1 MNCNENGD
9 TSRIATGVSEHQS
22 EDPIGSRAG
31 QGSTEL
37 VLRSVAPFVL
47 FLSLTPE
54 SHAAAP
60 SPPPA
65 LEQDCEA
72 AHALTAD
79 VRRIVAGEETSGWFS
94 DADAFRSM
102 DEPVLESVC
111 QATPG
116 ARALSLASLRAERAR
131 AGDAR
136 ELYRAAGELTDAV
149 ERALTA
155 DRKLR
160 ALERAL
166 ARVEKECPFW
176 MAPDR
181 SFAGLQSDRKR
192 VTLSLET
199 SGYVQLRET
208 ESDWTYGGGG
218 MGRLLFGWG
227 FDGRTTLLFGPELGG
242 GALIRP
248 GTSASQFVINYF
260 PAVPFVLRMHELTW
274 HWNIEAAPVAL
285 FQADD
290 TRVSFGGRIGGAFG
304 LTALRTRN
312 VLPWAGLAID
322 YEYYPRGGGRAPTHF
337 IRGGLRFGFPWD
349 P

>member
-1 MNCNENGD
+1 M
-9 TSRIATGVSEHQS
+9 
-22 EDPIGSRAG
+22 
-31 QGSTEL
+31 
-37 VLRSVAPFVL
+37 LRPAAPFVL
-47 FLSLTPE
+47 LLSLASE
-54 SHAAAP
+54 SHAAAAP
-60 SPPPA
+60 SPPPT
-65 LEQDCEA
+65 LEQECEA

-79 VRRIVAGEETSGWFS
+79 VRRIVAGEETAGWFS
-94 DADAFRSM
+94 DTDAFRSM
-102 DEPVLESVC
+102 DEPVFESAC
-111 QATPG
+111 RATQG
-116 ARALSLASLRAERAR
+116 ARARALAGLRAERAR

-136 ELYRAAGELTDAV
+136 ELYSARGELTDAV

-155 DRKLR
+155 DRELR

-166 ARVEKECPFW
+166 ARVESECPFW
-176 MAPDR
+176 SAPEPD
-181 SFAGLQSDRKR
+181 FAGLQSDRKR
-192 VTLSLET
+192 ITLSLET
-199 SGYVQLRET
+199 SGYIQLRET
-208 ESDWTYGGGG
+208 ENDWTYGGGG
-218 MGRLLFGWG
+218 MGRLLVGWG
-227 FDGRTTLLFGPELGG
+227 FDGRTTVLFGPELGG

-274 HWNIEAAPVAL
+274 HWNVEAAPVAL

-304 LTALRTRN
+304 FTALRTRN

-337 IRGGLRFGFPWD
+337 LRGGLRFGFPWD

>member
-1 MNCNENGD
+1 
-9 TSRIATGVSEHQS
+9 
-22 EDPIGSRAG
+22 
-31 QGSTEL
+31 
-37 VLRSVAPFVL
+37 
-47 FLSLTPE
+47 
-54 SHAAAP
+54 
-60 SPPPA
+60 
-65 LEQDCEA
+65 
-72 AHALTAD
+72 
-79 VRRIVAGEETSGWFS
+79 
-94 DADAFRSM
+94 
-102 DEPVLESVC
+102 
-111 QATPG
+111 
-116 ARALSLASLRAERAR
+116 
-131 AGDAR
+131 
-136 ELYRAAGELTDAV
+136 
-149 ERALTA
+149 
-155 DRKLR
+155 
-160 ALERAL
+160 
-166 ARVEKECPFW
+166 

-227 FDGRTTLLFGPELGG
+227 VDGRTTLLFGPELGG

>member
-1 MNCNENGD
+1 MLR
-9 TSRIATGVSEHQS
+9 SAA
-22 EDPIGSRAG
+22 P
-31 QGSTEL
+31 L
-37 VLRSVAPFVL
+37 VLL
-47 FLSLTPE
+47 LSLAPA

-60 SPPPA
+60 SAPPPA
-65 LEQDCEA
+65 PEPDCEG
-72 AHALTAD
+72 AHALIAD
-79 VRRIVAGEETSGWFS
+79 VRRIVAGEESEGWFS

-111 QATPG
+111 RATPDAR
-116 ARALSLASLRAERAR
+116 ARALAGLRAERTR
-131 AGDAR
+131 VGDAR
-136 ELYRAAGELTDAV
+136 ELHRTAGGLTEDV

-155 DRKLR
+155 DRELR

-166 ARVEKECPFW
+166 TRVEAECPFW
-176 MAPDR
+176 LAPQPG
-181 SFAGLQSDRKR
+181 FQGLQSDRR
-192 VTLSLET
+192 RITLSLET
-199 SGYVQLRET
+199 GGYLQLRET

-218 MGRLLFGWG
+218 MGRLLVGWG
-227 FDGRTTLLFGPELGG
+227 IDGRTTLLFGPELGG

-260 PAVPFVLRMHELTW
+260 PALPFVVRNHGLTW
-274 HWNIEAAPVAL
+274 HWSTEAAAVAL

-312 VLPWAGLAID
+312 VLPWAGLALD
-322 YEYYPRGGGRAPTHF
+322 YEYYPRGGGRAPAHF
-337 IRGGLRFGFPWD
+337 LRGGLRFGFPWD